1 MAKREIRQ
9 LFGNRVA
16 LEMVEEEYQGLLV
29 PAPTAAKLH
38 VISRVVALGDGVK
51 QDIKV
56 GDILFWQTNAM
67 IQKHCRYD
75 LNGMALFIL
84 MTGDM
89 VARLKSRVMDRANF
103 QILGDYFLCRR
114 DIIQPKKIILP
125 DEVIEANQETTVRFI
140 VDAIGDTAHLDEKGQ
155 LSGKDIKVGDEAI
168 VDRTKANPIQLGEEP
183 KVKTDDEPKAPTYF
197 YYIHKNFVLGTVG

>member
-1 MAKREIRQ
+1 MAKREIKQ

-75 LNGMALFIL
+75 LNGQALFIL

-89 VARLKSRVMDRANF
+89 VARLKSRVMDRSNF

-114 DIIQPKKIILP
+114 DVIQPKKIILP
-125 DEVIEANQETTVRFI
+125 DEVIEANQETTVKFI
-140 VDAIGDTAHLDEKGQ
+140 VDDMGDTALLDEKGVPT
-155 LSGKDIKVGDEAI
+155 GKNIKLGDEVI
-168 VDRTKANPIQLGEEP
+168 VDRTKANPIQLGEES
-183 KVKTDDEPKAPTYF
+183 KVESDEPKAPTYF